1 MLIRRISK
9 RDAADWERMRHVL
22 WPCEPGEHAREI
34 EAFFAGNTHDPAE
47 VFIAI
52 DSTGL
57 TIGFAEFSIRTHVAG
72 CETDRV
78 AYLEGW
84 YVEEFSRGKG
94 AGAALVRAGE
104 AWARARGITEMGS
117 DAEIDNVH
125 SAAAHEALG
134 FTEVERVICFRKSL

>member
-1 MLIRRISK
+1 MLIRRITE
-9 RDAADWERMRHVL
+9 RDATDWERMRHVL
-22 WPCEPGEHAREI
+22 WPSEPGAHAREI
-34 EAFFAGNTHDPAE
+34 QSFFAGTKHDPAE

-57 TIGFAEFSIRTHVAG
+57 TIGFAEFSIRSHAAG
-72 CETDRV
+72 CDTDRV

-104 AWARARGITEMGS
+104 AWARAHGLTEMAS
-117 DAEIDNVH
+117 DAEIDNTR

-134 FTEVERVICFRKSL
+134 FTEVERVICFRKTL

>member
-1 MLIRRISK
+1 MLIRRITE

-34 EAFFAGNTHDPAE
+34 QAFFAGNKHDPAE
-47 VFIAI
+47 AFIAI

-57 TIGFAEFSIRTHVAG
+57 TIGFAEFSIRNHAAG
-72 CETDRV
+72 CDTDRV

-117 DAEIDNVH
+117 DTEIDNVY

-134 FTEVERVICFRKSL
+134 FKEIERVICFRKAL